1 MYLLFI
7 FIFKFYVIVNWN
19 NLLIEKYIF
28 WVKDKENIFME
39 LFLFFK
45 KVLEYLVYIFLN
57 IMW

>member
-45 KVLEYLVYIFLN
+45 KGIRIFGL
-57 IMW
+57 

>member
-28 WVKDKENIFME
+28 WLKDKENIFME